1 MNIKSILI
9 ANRAEIAQRIIR
21 TARAMGIRTIAVY
34 SDADRNAPH
43 VREADTAFHIG
54 PAEATQSYLNAK
66 RIIETAVEAGVDA
79 VHPGYGFLSENA
91 DFAAD
96 CKTAGLRF
104 VGPPA
109 ELIRTM
115 GSKIEAKKHAVAA
128 GVPVVPGYN
137 GKDQSNETMC
147 AKANEIGFPI
157 LIKASAGGGGRG
169 IRIVRKV
176 SDLPEALANASSEA
190 KVGFGDPTLLLER
203 YVEKARHIEV
213 QVLGDTH
220 GNMVHLFERDC
231 SMQRN
236 HQKIIEEAP
245 APNLPSQLR
254 QAILKSAV
262 TLATSVGY
270 RNAGTVEYLL
280 DENTGDFFFL
290 EMNTRLQVEHPV
302 TEAVTGIDLVECQL
316 RVTAGEPLS
325 FRQEDITCSGWAIEA
340 RVAAENP
347 SDGYSP
353 ETGSIA
359 AFTAPT
365 ACRIDSGVEAGS
377 VVTHHYDSMLAKV
390 IAHGNDRASA
400 LAKLSSGLTKMQISG
415 ITTNL
420 NFITD
425 LMRSDPFTK
434 GSHSI
439 ETITTLYP
447 NGWPTLTVTDNIRAI
462 AVLARY
468 LADRPDHKT
477 PWDSLGP
484 WRSAAPGGRRGMA
497 VYHLEEQPVELYE
510 TSEGIIVQLMNRRP
524 QRFNHLIFSRD
535 RLVFEQNGQRHEVSI
550 FYDGTEV
557 QVSNETGSFVIQV
570 ENGEEAFLGKTSDA
584 GSGAYEIRAP
594 MPGIVAEV
602 LKETGTQVKVGDPI
616 IIVEAMK
623 LLQTINAPCDGE
635 LSAIYFCVGDSIEKY
650 ALLAKF
656 TPKEP
661 LE

>member
-9 ANRAEIAQRIIR
+9 ANRAEIALRIIR

-43 VREADTAFHIG
+43 TREADTAFHIG
-54 PAEATQSYLNAK
+54 PAQALQSYLNAK
-66 RIIETAVEAGVDA
+66 RIIETAVKAGVDA

-96 CKTAGLRF
+96 CKAAGLRF
-104 VGPPA
+104 VGPSA

-128 GVPVVPGYN
+128 GVPVLPGYN
-137 GKDQSNETMC
+137 GKDQSNEIMC
-147 AKANEIGFPI
+147 AKANEIGFPS

-169 IRIVRKV
+169 IRVVKKA
-176 SDLPEALANASSEA
+176 SDLPMALANASSEA
-190 KVGFGDPTLLLER
+190 EAGFGDPSLLLER

-220 GNMVHLFERDC
+220 DNVVHLFERDC

-236 HQKIIEEAP
+236 HQKVIEEAP
-245 APNLPSQLR
+245 APNLPAQLR

-280 DENTGDFFFL
+280 DENTGEFYFL

-325 FRQEDITCSGWAIEA
+325 FRQEDITCTGWAIEA
-340 RVAAENP
+340 RVAAEDP
-347 SDGYSP
+347 ADGFHP
-353 ETGSIA
+353 ETGDIA
-359 AFTAPT
+359 TFTAPT
-365 ACRIDSGVEAGS
+365 ACRMDSGFEAGS
-377 VVTHHYDSMLAKV
+377 AVTHHYDSMLAKV

-400 LAKLSSGLTKMQISG
+400 LTKLSSGLTTMQISG

-420 NFITD
+420 HFLTD
-425 LMRSDPFTK
+425 LTRSDPFKK
-434 GSHSI
+434 GFHRI
-439 ETITTLYP
+439 DTISTLYP
-447 NGWPTLTVTDNIRAI
+447 EGWLAPTVTDKIRAI

-468 LADRPDHKT
+468 LADRPEGKT
-477 PWDSLGP
+477 PWDSLGA
-484 WRSAAPGGRRGMA
+484 WRSAATGGRQGMA
-497 VYHLEEQPVELYE
+497 VYFLEEQAVELYE
-510 TSEGIIVQLMNRRP
+510 TSDVIIVQLMDRRP
-524 QRFNHLIFSRD
+524 QRFTHLIVTLD
-535 RLVFEQNGQRHEVSI
+535 RLVFEQNGQRHDVCI
-550 FYDGTEV
+550 LYDGTEV
-557 QVSNETGSFVIQV
+557 QVSNETGSFRIRV
-570 ENGEEAFLGKTSDA
+570 ENGEEAFLSKTSDA

-594 MPGIVAEV
+594 MPGVVAEV
-602 LKETGTQVKVGDPI
+602 LQETGTQVKVGDPI
-616 IIVEAMK
+616 ITVEAMK
-623 LLQTINAPCDGE
+623 LLQTINAPCDGK
-635 LSAIYFCVGDSIEKY
+635 LSAIHFRAGDSIDKH

-656 TPKEP
+656 IPKEP
-661 LE
+661 QE